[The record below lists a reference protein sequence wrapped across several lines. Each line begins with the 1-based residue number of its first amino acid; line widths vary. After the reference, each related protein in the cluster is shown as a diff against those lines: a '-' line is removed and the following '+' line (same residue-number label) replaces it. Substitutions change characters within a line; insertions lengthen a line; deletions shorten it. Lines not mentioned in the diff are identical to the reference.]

1 MINSNAGSICRI
13 FFLLILTF
21 SLIQDIIYKNKMWIF
36 LLLAVVFI
44 IVLDYFVNQKV
55 LMGKKNYYIFKHFSI
70 KKYDYKG
77 TQKIALLEEENRYGT
92 LITLYF
98 KLKNETI
105 VKVNIGYVTFVK
117 KIEKKLRYICKN
129 KCIKFIFID

>member
-1 MINSNAGSICRI
+1 MINSNTGSICRI
-13 FFLLILTF
+13 FFLFIFTF
-21 SLIQDIIYKNKMWIF
+21 SLIYDIIYKKKMWIF

-44 IVLDYFVNQKV
+44 IVLDYFINQKV

-70 KKYDYKG
+70 KKYDYKD

-105 VKVNIGYVTFVK
+105 VKVNIGYVIVVK
-117 KIEKKLRYICKN
+117 QIEKKLKNICKD

>member
-13 FFLLILTF
+13 FFLFILTF

-44 IVLDYFVNQKV
+44 IALDYFINQKV

-98 KLKNETI
+98 ILKNETI

>member
-13 FFLLILTF
+13 FFLLLLTF

-36 LLLAVVFI
+36 LLLAIVFI
-44 IVLDYFVNQKV
+44 IILDYFINQKV
-55 LMGKKNYYIFKHFSI
+55 LMSKKNYYIFKHFSI
-70 KKYDYKG
+70 KKYDYKD
-77 TQKIALLEEENRYGT
+77 TRKIVILEEENPYGT

-98 KLKNETI
+98 VLKNETI

-117 KIEKKLRYICKN
+117 QIEKRLKNICKD